1 MKKLS
6 LLFTLVTLTSL
17 LLSSCSRL
25 ENLSVTKRQHR
36 SGYYVD
42 FGSGKDVAKRND
54 SKTAPKTRVEKTKI
68 ADASVEVKS
77 TSNTV
82 SVSSNIAENTN
93 TISSA
98 KELSTQSSTTLVERA
113 EKKKQVAKEKSDNLF
128 ASTTNNSDHKEI
140 VISQEVKK
148 RSRSFSKVLDLLKAP
163 SNNEEVPFWALILF
177 AILLPPLAVGLK
189 FGIGTEFWISVLLT
203 LLFWIPGV
211 IYALILILD

>member
-6 LLFTLVTLTSL
+6 LLFTLVTITSL

-25 ENLSVTKRQHR
+25 ENISVTKRQHR

-42 FGSGKDVAKRND
+42 LGSRKDVNKNKNSKPAKREN
-54 SKTAPKTRVEKTKI
+54 VEAAKNTDTSMPI
-68 ADASVEVKS
+68 EAASDTVS
-77 TSNTV
+77 TPSNT
-82 SVSSNIAENTN
+82 AENSN

-98 KELSTQSSTTLVERA
+98 KERTETTPSGLVKLA
-113 EKKKQVAKEKSDNLF
+113 EKKKQVAKEKTDNLY
-128 ASTTNNSDHKEI
+128 ASTNEISENKEI

-148 RSRSFSKVLDLLKAP
+148 RSRSFSKVLDILKAP
-163 SNNEEVPFWALILF
+163 SSNEDVPFWALILF
-177 AILLPPLAVGLK
+177 AIILPPLAVYLK
-189 FGIGTEFWISVLLT
+189 FGIGTEFWISILLT

>member
-54 SKTAPKTRVEKTKI
+54 SKTATKTKAEKAKI
-68 ADASVEVKS
+68 EVATAPS
-77 TSNTV
+77 SDV
-82 SVSSNIAENTN
+82 VSSSTNIAENTN
-93 TISSA
+93 TISTVKETSA
-98 KELSTQSSTTLVERA
+98 ATPNALVKRA
-113 EKKKQVAKEKSDNLF
+113 ENIKQVAKEKSDNVY
-128 ASTTNNSDHKEI
+128 ASTTENSDHKEI

-163 SNNEEVPFWALILF
+163 SNNEEVPFWALIVF

-189 FGIGTEFWISVLLT
+189 FGIGTEFWISILLT